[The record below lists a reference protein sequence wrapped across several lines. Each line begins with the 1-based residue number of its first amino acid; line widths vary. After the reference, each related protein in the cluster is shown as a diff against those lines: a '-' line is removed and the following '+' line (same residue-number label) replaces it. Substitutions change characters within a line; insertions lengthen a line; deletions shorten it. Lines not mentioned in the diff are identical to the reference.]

1 MNKSDLPA
9 LGSPLNGG
17 FFTGIINV
25 NGVNFAIATA
35 PKTLGE
41 SRQILLPNARMID
54 GARSTFDSVANTAA
68 LAEAGSPAAL
78 WAQSL
83 NIEGNTSWVIPARD
97 VVELQYRN
105 FKPTTEENYCSWRDG
120 DNPSSAPPGFIY
132 TEESPAQ
139 TSAALF
145 QEGGSEAFE
154 SEWYFTSTQDSAGY
168 VSAQDFYDGEQSTS
182 SVSHERRVRA
192 VSMIQLND

>member
-25 NGVNFAIATA
+25 NGINFAIATA
-35 PKTLGE
+35 PKALGE
-41 SRQILLPNARMID
+41 SRQILLPNAAMIE
-54 GARSTFDSVANTAA
+54 GARSTFDSAANTAA
-68 LAEAGSPAAL
+68 LAQAGSPAAL

-83 NIEGNTSWVIPARD
+83 NIEGNTNWVIPARD

-120 DNPSSAPPGFIY
+120 DNPSSAPPGFLY

-139 TSAALF
+139 TSVALF

-154 SEWYFTSTQDSAGY
+154 PEFYISSTQCSADCVY
-168 VSAQDFYDGEQSTS
+168 DQDFGHGGQGGS
-182 SVSHERRVRA
+182 SVSYERRVRA
-192 VSMIQLND
+192 VSLIQLND